1 MVHASKWVV
10 SLTLAALLAG
20 CGGKAPEKELDKL
33 DAKLGSKPVAG
44 KAGDA
49 DPALTSALE
58 DQILVD
64 PQLANQ
70 SNKNAARPTNVPL
83 QAQVPADVDAAVAAA
98 NAAAQSLAPTTLGT
112 LAARQSSGPKAA
124 RFKGCGVDVAYSMA
138 WADRL
143 PADVQIYPQGRV
155 SEAAGSDAGTCRLRA
170 VSYSTTAPMRT
181 VIDFYL
187 SNTRRAGFSS
197 DYDASQS
204 MIGGA
209 RDKDGAAWYA
219 IVQPT
224 RGGGTLVDLVTNNG
238 R

>member
-1 MVHASKWVV
+1 MMVRASKWIAGFA
-10 SLTLAALLAG
+10 LAAMLAG
-20 CGGKAPEKELDKL
+20 CGGKAAEKDLDKL
-33 DAKLGSKPVAG
+33 DAKLDVKSVA

-70 SNKNAARPTNVPL
+70 SNKNAARPTNTPL

-112 LAARQSSGPKAA
+112 LAARQSTGTKA

-143 PADVQIYPQGRV
+143 PADIQIYPQGRV
-155 SEAAGSDAGTCRLRA
+155 SEAAGSDAGACRLRA
-170 VSYSTTAPMRT
+170 VSYSTAAPMRS

-187 SNTRRAGFSS
+187 NTARR
-197 DYDASQS
+197 
-204 MIGGA
+204 
-209 RDKDGAAWYA
+209 RPW
-219 IVQPT
+219 IVRHHSP
-224 RGGGTLVDLVTNNG
+224 R
-238 R
+238 